1 MKHDAQ
7 YEILLKVELL
17 NVGLVEL
24 SKGEYALTIVMPIR
38 TFLVIVLNVACVEI
52 ITRWI
57 NRPFQ
62 TNMPCPSKENLWRPW
77 LGQGF

>member
-7 YEILLKVELL
+7 YEISLKVELL

-52 ITRWI
+52 ITR
-57 NRPFQ
+57 
-62 TNMPCPSKENLWRPW
+62 
-77 LGQGF
+77 